1 MIFMTLKPSARNR
14 LIQGHM
20 KKNQPASIGS
30 ILGDSQAAR
39 LMAGASAL
47 GKLDS
52 MVRELLP
59 PPLDEHCHVMS
70 LRGDALVMAVDSP
83 VWAARLRFLAPELVK
98 QLAGI
103 QTVKLRTVQVRVR
116 PVDPPPA
123 PQHKLRTPGLTAGN
137 ALALEQTAQ
146 GVRDAGLK
154 AALLRLAARKRDCA
168 GEG

>member
-47 GKLDS
+47 AKLDA
-52 MVRELLP
+52 MVHDLLP
-59 PPLDEHCHVMS
+59 PPLDEHCRVMS

-83 VWAARLRFLAPELVK
+83 VWAARLRFHAPKLVK

-123 PQHKLRTPGLTAGN
+123 PQQKLNTPGLTAGN

-146 GVRDAGLK
+146 GVSDAGLK
-154 AALLRLAARKRDCA
+154 AALLRIAARKRNGTRED
-168 GEG
+168 